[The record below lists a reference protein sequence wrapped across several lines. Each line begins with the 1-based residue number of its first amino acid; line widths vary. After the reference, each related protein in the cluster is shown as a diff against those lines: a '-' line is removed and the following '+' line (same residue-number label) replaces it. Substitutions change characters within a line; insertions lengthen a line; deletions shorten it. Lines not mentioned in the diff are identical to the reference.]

1 MFRTKQKRSMRRTI
15 IFLIVV
21 GNAIGAVLTRF
32 YFLIIYQPS
41 WVKLELSHYYD
52 AIFFLISTS
61 FLLSS
66 SVWVAR
72 RLFSPLYK
80 IANEEVSINSIDK
93 ESAQI
98 LKKKAIQLPA
108 YIALISFLVW
118 ILAGFIFSLLHPV
131 VSRILYGIDIP
142 DLTIC
147 LKQFFGITFV
157 GGLITALFLYFTIEK
172 YWRRSIPK
180 FFPEGDLSHVK
191 DAFKLQVHDRLYI
204 TFIAISLVPLPL
216 LGIVAY
222 TKAQALH
229 KADAIVRAQL
239 LSSLFVEIVII
250 TVICVSFSIV
260 LSIFVST
267 SVSIPLNKLENA
279 MKEVEK
285 GNLDV
290 RVEIV
295 SNDEIGSVT
304 EGFNLM
310 VKGLKESESIKDSFG
325 KYVSQE
331 IRDEILSGRISLDG
345 EMKRATLL
353 FSDLRNFT
361 PLVESTHPKEVVTIM
376 NQYFTQMTEA
386 IKENRGLVLQYV
398 GDEIE
403 AVFGAPVSYEDHT
416 DMAVKAALEMRS
428 RLIELN
434 KSFVKQ
440 GFRPLQHGIGIHT
453 GAVLAGNI
461 GSKDRI
467 SYALVGDT
475 VNLASRIQG
484 LTKEFA
490 CDVILS
496 QTTNSLLTG
505 NFIAEQLSA
514 VNVKGKKEK
523 VLIYKLLNYA

>member
-1 MFRTKQKRSMRRTI
+1 MLSTKRKRSMRWTI

-41 WVKLELSHYYD
+41 WVKLELSPHYD
-52 AIFFLISTS
+52 TLFFLISTS
-61 FLLSS
+61 LLLSS
-66 SVWVAR
+66 SVWITR
-72 RLFSPLYK
+72 RLSLPLYQ
-80 IANEEVSINSIDK
+80 IANDEVSIDSIDK

-98 LKKKAIQLPA
+98 LKRKAIQLPA
-108 YIALISFLVW
+108 SIAVISFLVW
-118 ILAGFIFSLLHPV
+118 ILAGFIFSLFHPV
-131 VSRILYGIDIP
+131 AAQILYGIDLP
-142 DLTIC
+142 DLTVC

-172 YWRRSIPK
+172 YWRGSIPK
-180 FFPEGDLSHVK
+180 FFPEGNLSQVK
-191 DAFKLQVHDRLYI
+191 DAFKPHVYHRLLI
-204 TFIAISLVPLPL
+204 VFVAISLVPLPL

-222 TKAQALH
+222 AKAQALH

-239 LSSLFVEIVII
+239 LSSLFMEIIII
-250 TVICVSFSIV
+250 TFICVVFSIV

-267 SVSIPLNKLENA
+267 SVSVPLDKLANA

-331 IRDEILSGRISLDG
+331 IRDEILNGRISLDG

-353 FSDLRNFT
+353 FSDLRDFT
-361 PLVESTHPKEVVTIM
+361 PLVESMHPKEVVTIM

-403 AVFGAPVSYEDHT
+403 AVFGAPVSYEDHM
-416 DMAVKAALEMRS
+416 DMAVKAALEMRR

-434 KSFVKQ
+434 KNFEKQ
-440 GFRPLQHGIGIHT
+440 GVNPLQHGIGIHT

-475 VNLASRIQG
+475 VNLASRIMG
-484 LTKEFA
+484 LTKEFS
-490 CDVILS
+490 CDIILS

-505 NFIAEQLSA
+505 DFTTEQLST
-514 VNVKGKKEK
+514 VKVKGKKEK
-523 VLIYKLLNYA
+523 VLIYKLIDYA

>member
-1 MFRTKQKRSMRRTI
+1 MRRTI

-21 GNAIGAVLTRF
+21 GNVIGAVLTRF
-32 YFLIIYQPS
+32 YFLILEPS
-41 WVKLELSHYYD
+41 WVNLELSPHYD
-52 AIFFLISTS
+52 TIFFLISTS
-61 FLLSS
+61 LLLSS
-66 SVWVAR
+66 SVWITR
-72 RLFSPLYK
+72 RLFLPLYQ
-80 IANEEVSINSIDK
+80 IANDDVSIDNIDK
-93 ESAQI
+93 EAAQI
-98 LKKKAIQLPA
+98 LKRKAIQLPA

-131 VSRILYGIDIP
+131 VTQVLYGIDLP

-157 GGLITALFLYFTIEK
+157 GGLITALFLYFTIER
-172 YWRRSIPK
+172 YWRGSIPK

-229 KADAIVRAQL
+229 KADAIVSAQL
-239 LSSLFVEIVII
+239 LSSLFMEIIII
-250 TVICVSFSIV
+250 TVICVAFSII
-260 LSIFVST
+260 LSIFVSM
-267 SVSIPLNKLENA
+267 SVSTPLHKLENA

-331 IRDEILSGRISLDG
+331 IRDEILNGRISLDG

-353 FSDLRNFT
+353 FSDLRDFT
-361 PLVESTHPKEVVTIM
+361 PLVESMHPKEVVTIM

-416 DMAVKAALEMRS
+416 DMAVKAALEMRR

-434 KSFVKQ
+434 KNFEKQ
-440 GFRPLQHGIGIHT
+440 GVNPLRHGIGIHT

-475 VNLASRIQG
+475 VNLASRITG
-484 LTKEFA
+484 LTKEFS
-490 CDVILS
+490 CDIILS

-505 NFIAEQLSA
+505 DFTTEQLSA
-514 VNVKGKKEK
+514 VKVKGKKEK

>member
-1 MFRTKQKRSMRRTI
+1 
-15 IFLIVV
+15 
-21 GNAIGAVLTRF
+21 
-32 YFLIIYQPS
+32 
-41 WVKLELSHYYD
+41 
-52 AIFFLISTS
+52 
-61 FLLSS
+61 
-66 SVWVAR
+66 
-72 RLFSPLYK
+72 
-80 IANEEVSINSIDK
+80 
-93 ESAQI
+93 
-98 LKKKAIQLPA
+98 
-108 YIALISFLVW
+108 
-118 ILAGFIFSLLHPV
+118 
-131 VSRILYGIDIP
+131 
-142 DLTIC
+142 
-147 LKQFFGITFV
+147 
-157 GGLITALFLYFTIEK
+157 
-172 YWRRSIPK
+172 
-180 FFPEGDLSHVK
+180 
-191 DAFKLQVHDRLYI
+191 
-204 TFIAISLVPLPL
+204 
-216 LGIVAY
+216 
-222 TKAQALH
+222 LH

-239 LSSLFVEIVII
+239 LSSLFTEIIII

-267 SVSIPLNKLENA
+267 SVSIPLHKLENA

-331 IRDEILSGRISLDG
+331 IRDEILNGRISLDG

-353 FSDLRNFT
+353 FSDLRDFT
-361 PLVESTHPKEVVTIM
+361 PLVESMHPKEVVTIM

-403 AVFGAPVSYEDHT
+403 AVFGAPLSYEDHT
-416 DMAVKAALEMRS
+416 DMAVKAALEMRR

-434 KSFVKQ
+434 KNFEKQ
-440 GFRPLQHGIGIHT
+440 GVNPLRHGIGIHT

-475 VNLASRIQG
+475 VNLASRISG
-484 LTKEFA
+484 LTKEFS
-490 CDVILS
+490 CDIILS

-505 NFIAEQLSA
+505 DFTAEQLSA
-514 VNVKGKKEK
+514 VKVKGKKEK
-523 VLIYKLLNYA
+523 VLIYKLLSYA

>member
-1 MFRTKQKRSMRRTI
+1 MLITKQKKSMRRAI
-15 IFLIVV
+15 IFLIVI
-21 GNAIGAVLTRF
+21 GNAIGAVLTRL
-32 YFLIIYQPS
+32 YFLIIHQPT
-41 WVKLELSHYYD
+41 WVKRELSPHYD
-52 AIFFLISTS
+52 TIFFLISTGI
-61 FLLSS
+61 LLSS
-66 SVWVAR
+66 SVWIT
-72 RLFSPLYK
+72 RLLYLPLYQ
-80 IANEEVSINSIDK
+80 IANDEVSIDSIDK

-108 YIALISFLVW
+108 SIAVISFLVW
-118 ILAGFIFSLLHPV
+118 ILAGFIFSLLQPI
-131 VSRILYGIDIP
+131 VSQILYGIYFP
-142 DLTIC
+142 DLADC
-147 LKQFFGITFV
+147 LKNFFGITFV

-172 YWRRSIPK
+172 HWRRSIPK

-191 DAFKLQVHDRLYI
+191 DVFKLQVHDRLYI

-216 LGIVAY
+216 LGVVAY

-239 LSSLFVEIVII
+239 LSSLFLEIIII
-250 TVICVSFSIV
+250 TVICVAFSII
-260 LSIFVST
+260 LSIFVSM
-267 SVSIPLNKLENA
+267 SVSDPLHKLENA

-310 VKGLKESESIKDSFG
+310 VKGLRESESIKDSFG

-331 IRDEILSGRISLDG
+331 IRDEILNGRISLDG

-361 PLVESTHPKEVVTIM
+361 SLVESMHPKEVVTIM

-403 AVFGAPVSYEDHT
+403 AVFGAPVSYEDHM
-416 DMAVKAALEMRS
+416 DMA
-428 RLIELN
+428 
-434 KSFVKQ
+434 
-440 GFRPLQHGIGIHT
+440 
-453 GAVLAGNI
+453 
-461 GSKDRI
+461 
-467 SYALVGDT
+467 
-475 VNLASRIQG
+475 
-484 LTKEFA
+484 
-490 CDVILS
+490 
-496 QTTNSLLTG
+496 
-505 NFIAEQLSA
+505 
-514 VNVKGKKEK
+514 
-523 VLIYKLLNYA
+523 

>member
-1 MFRTKQKRSMRRTI
+1 M
-15 IFLIVV
+15 
-21 GNAIGAVLTRF
+21 
-32 YFLIIYQPS
+32 
-41 WVKLELSHYYD
+41 
-52 AIFFLISTS
+52 
-61 FLLSS
+61 
-66 SVWVAR
+66 
-72 RLFSPLYK
+72 PLYQ
-80 IANEEVSINSIDK
+80 IANDEVSIDSIDK

-98 LKKKAIQLPA
+98 LKRKAIQLPA
-108 YIALISFLVW
+108 SIAVISFLVW

-131 VSRILYGIDIP
+131 VTQILYGIDLP

-147 LKQFFGITFV
+147 LKQFFGITCI
-157 GGLITALFLYFTIEK
+157 GGSITALFIYFTTENH
-172 YWRRSIPK
+172 WRRAIPK
-180 FFPEGDLSHVK
+180 FFPEGDLSQVK
-191 DAFKLQVHDRLYI
+191 DAFKLHVHGRL
-204 TFIAISLVPLPL
+204 FIVFVAISLVPLPL

-229 KADAIVRAQL
+229 NADAIVRAQL
-239 LSSLFVEIVII
+239 LSSFLMEVIII
-250 TVICVSFSIV
+250 TVICVTFSIV
-260 LSIFVST
+260 LSVFVSK
-267 SVSIPLNKLENA
+267 SVSIPLHKLEKA

-285 GNLDV
+285 GNLDMCV
-290 RVEIV
+290 KIV

-331 IRDEILSGRISLDG
+331 IRDEILNGRISLDG

-361 PLVESTHPKEVVTIM
+361 PLVESMHPKEVVTIM

-403 AVFGAPVSYEDHT
+403 AVFGAPVSYEDHM
-416 DMAVKAALEMRS
+416 DMAVKAALEMRR
-428 RLIELN
+428 RLITLN
-434 KSFVKQ
+434 QSLEKQ
-440 GFRPLQHGIGIHT
+440 GFSPFQHGIGIHT

-475 VNLASRIQG
+475 VNLASRIMG
-484 LTKEFA
+484 LTKEFS
-490 CDVILS
+490 CDIILS

-523 VLIYKLLNYA
+523 VLIYKLIDYA

>member
-1 MFRTKQKRSMRRTI
+1 MLITKQKRSMRRTI

-32 YFLIIYQPS
+32 YFLVIYQS
-41 WVKLELSHYYD
+41 SQVNVELSPYYD

-61 FLLSS
+61 ILLFS
-66 SVWVAR
+66 SVWITK
-72 RLFSPLYK
+72 RLFLPLYK
-80 IANEEVSINSIDK
+80 IVNDEVLIDSIDK

-98 LKKKAIQLPA
+98 LKKNAIQLPA
-108 YIALISFLVW
+108 HIAVISFLVW
-118 ILAGFIFSLLHPV
+118 ILAGFTFSLFQPLI
-131 VSRILYGIDIP
+131 SQILYGVDFP
-142 DLTIC
+142 DLADC
-147 LKQFFGITFV
+147 LKNFFGITFV
-157 GGLITALFLYFTIEK
+157 GGLITALFLYFTLER

-180 FFPEGDLSHVK
+180 FFPEGNLSQVK
-191 DAFKLQVHDRLYI
+191 DTFKPHVHHRLLI
-204 TFIAISLVPLPL
+204 VFVAISLVPLPL

-229 KADAIVRAQL
+229 MADAIVRAQL
-239 LSSLFVEIVII
+239 LSSLFMEIIII
-250 TVICVSFSIV
+250 TFICVSLSIV

-267 SVSIPLNKLENA
+267 SVSIPLDKLENA

-325 KYVSQE
+325 KYVTQE
-331 IRDEILSGRISLDG
+331 IRDEILNGRISLDG

-353 FSDLRNFT
+353 FSDLRDFT
-361 PLVESTHPKEVVTIM
+361 PLVESMHPKKVVTIM

-386 IKENRGLVLQYV
+386 IRENRGLVLQYV

-403 AVFGAPVSYEDHT
+403 AVFGAPVSYENHM
-416 DMAVKAALEMRS
+416 DMAVKTALEMRR

-434 KSFVKQ
+434 KNFEKQ
-440 GFRPLQHGIGIHT
+440 GVDPLQHGIGIHT

-475 VNLASRIQG
+475 VNLASRIMG
-484 LTKEFA
+484 LTKEFS
-490 CDVILS
+490 CDIILS

-505 NFIAEQLSA
+505 NFITEQLSA

-523 VLIYKLLNYA
+523 VLIHKLVDFA

>member
-1 MFRTKQKRSMRRTI
+1 MLSTKRKRSMRWTI

-32 YFLIIYQPS
+32 YFSIIYQPTS
-41 WVKLELSHYYD
+41 VEQGLSPHYD
-52 AIFFLISTS
+52 TIFFLISTS
-61 FLLSS
+61 FLLFSS
-66 SVWVAR
+66 MWITR
-72 RLFSPLYK
+72 RLSLPLYQ
-80 IANEEVSINSIDK
+80 IANDEVSIDSVDK
-93 ESAQI
+93 ESAQT
-98 LKKKAIQLPA
+98 LKRKAIQLPA
-108 YIALISFLVW
+108 YIAVISFLVW

-131 VSRILYGIDIP
+131 VSEILYGIDFP

-147 LKQFFGITFV
+147 LKQFFGIIFV
-157 GGLITALFLYFTIEK
+157 GGSITALFLYFTIERH
-172 YWRRSIPK
+172 WRRSIPK

-191 DAFKLQVHDRLYI
+191 DAFKLHVHYRLLI
-204 TFIAISLVPLPL
+204 AFVAISLVPLPL
-216 LGIVAY
+216 LGIAAY
-222 TKAQALH
+222 TKAQELH
-229 KADAIVRAQL
+229 NADAITRAQL
-239 LSSLFVEIVII
+239 LSSLSMEIIII
-250 TVICVSFSIV
+250 TVICVIFSIA
-260 LSIFVST
+260 LSAFVST
-267 SVSIPLNKLENA
+267 SVSIPLHKLENA

-310 VKGLKESESIKDSFG
+310 LKGLKESESIKDSFG

-331 IRDEILSGRISLDG
+331 IRDEILKGRISLDG

-353 FSDLRNFT
+353 FSDLRGFT
-361 PLVESTHPKEVVTIM
+361 PLVESMHPKKVVTIM

-403 AVFGAPVSYEDHT
+403 AVFGAPVSYEDHM
-416 DMAVKAALEMRS
+416 DMAVKAALEMRR

-434 KSFVKQ
+434 KNFEKQ
-440 GFRPLQHGIGIHT
+440 GVNPLQHGIGIHT

-484 LTKEFA
+484 LTREFS
-490 CDVILS
+490 CDIIFS

-523 VLIYKLLNYA
+523 VLIYKLIDHA

>member
-1 MFRTKQKRSMRRTI
+1 MLSTKRKGSMRLKIT
-15 IFLIVV
+15 
-21 GNAIGAVLTRF
+21 
-32 YFLIIYQPS
+32 FLIIAGNSIGAILTRLYLLILYQPS
-41 WVKLELSHYYD
+41 YVRHDIPPYYD
-52 AIFFLISTS
+52 ILFFIIGSSALILFFVGIMWRS
-61 FLLSS
+61 FT
-66 SVWVAR
+66 
-72 RLFSPLYK
+72 PLYQVAK
-80 IANEEVSINSIDK
+80 DEVSIDNMDGV
-93 ESAQI
+93 SAQI
-98 LKKKAIQLPA
+98 LKRKAIQLPI
-108 YIALISFLVW
+108 YIAVVSFLVW
-118 ILAGFIFSLLHPV
+118 ILAGFIFSLLHPAI
-131 VSRILYGIDIP
+131 SQILYGVPSP
-142 DLTIC
+142 DLTRC

-157 GGLITALFLYFTIEK
+157 GGSITALFLYFTIER

-191 DAFKLQVHDRLYI
+191 DAFKLHVHDRLYI
-204 TFIAISLVPLPL
+204 TFVAISLVPLPL

-239 LSSLFVEIVII
+239 LSSLFMEIIII

-267 SVSIPLNKLENA
+267 SVSIPLDKLENA

-331 IRDEILSGRISLDG
+331 IRDEILKGRISLDG

-353 FSDLRNFT
+353 FSDLRGFT
-361 PLVESTHPKEVVTIM
+361 PLVESTHPKKVVTIM

-403 AVFGAPVSYEDHT
+403 AVFGAPVSYDDHT
-416 DMAVKAALEMRS
+416 DMAVKAALEMRR

-434 KSFVKQ
+434 KNFEKQ
-440 GFRPLQHGIGIHT
+440 GVDPLQHGIGIHT

-475 VNLASRIQG
+475 VNLASRIMG
-484 LTKEFA
+484 LTKDFS
-490 CDVILS
+490 CDIILS

-505 NFIAEQLSA
+505 DFSAEQLSA
-514 VNVKGKKEK
+514 VEVKGKKEK
-523 VLIYKLLNYA
+523 VLIYKLLDYA